1 MSLTARRP
9 KHAFT
14 PPPAQDT
21 DYLLA
26 AAHAEVREVRRQLG
40 LAITDVRTWRWRALQ
55 AEHVLSVLPA
65 ALANPDALIKRL
77 FAEAETARVQNAE
90 LKAQLAQLQ
99 PTTTE
104 PKDGTQ

>member
-1 MSLTARRP
+1 MSLSLHRP
-9 KHAFT
+9 KHAFV

-21 DYLLA
+21 DYLLNA
-26 AAHAEVREVRRQLG
+26 ARAEVREVRRQLG
-40 LAITDVRTWRWRALQ
+40 AAITDVRAWRFRALQ

-65 ALANPDALIKRL
+65 ALANPDALIRRL

-99 PTTTE
+99 RTTE
-104 PKDGTQ
+104 PKDGDQ